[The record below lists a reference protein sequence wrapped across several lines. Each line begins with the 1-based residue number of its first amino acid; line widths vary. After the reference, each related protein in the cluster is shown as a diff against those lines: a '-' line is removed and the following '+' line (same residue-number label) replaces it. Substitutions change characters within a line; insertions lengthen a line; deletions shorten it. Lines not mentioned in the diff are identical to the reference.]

1 MDYTFGDLMDDMRLI
16 DIPRIR
22 FMTSHPRDFD
32 DRLIEVLGKGGNL
45 TEHIHLPVQSGST
58 AVLKKMSRKYTREA
72 YLELVRKIKASVPNA
87 VLTTDII
94 VGFPGE
100 TEEQFEET
108 LSLVRE
114 VGYDMAYTFIY
125 SPREGTPAASMEDN
139 VPQEVKNGRLKRLND
154 LIKELSRVSND
165 RMLGEL
171 VEVLVE
177 GESKNNASVLSG
189 RSRANKLVH
198 FEGPQ
203 ELIGSFV
210 QVRITDTKTW
220 YIKGDY
226 VAEAAA
232 VL

>member
-1 MDYTFGDLMDDMRLI
+1 MDYTFGDLMDDMRGI

-32 DRLIEVLGKGGNL
+32 DKLIHVLGKGGNL
-45 TEHIHLPVQSGST
+45 VEHIHLPVQSGST
-58 AVLKKMSRKYTREA
+58 AVLKRMSRKYTREA
-72 YLELVRKIKASVPNA
+72 YLELVRKIKAGVPNA

-125 SPREGTPAASMEDN
+125 SPREGTPAAAMEDN
-139 VPQEVKNGRLKRLND
+139 VPAEVKSARLQRLND
-154 LIKELSRVSND
+154 LIKERSRLGNE
-165 RMLGEL
+165 RMLGKL

-177 GESKNNASVLSG
+177 GESKNNINVLAG
-189 RSRANKLVH
+189 RTRDSKLVH

-203 ELIGSFV
+203 SLVGTMV
-210 QVRITDTKTW
+210 QVRITGTKTW
-220 YIKGDY
+220 YIQGATL
-226 VAEAAA
+226 AEAAA